1 MMEPNGGDQF
11 RISGGIQGTRLG
23 RGLDHPP
30 ERGIICPMSIEFSS
44 PPVALT
50 IAGSDCSAGA
60 GLQADLKTFSALGV
74 HGLTAV
80 TCVVSETARVVEEV
94 FPLPPALVAGQVSL
108 LARSFPLG
116 AVKTGMLFSA
126 PHIEAVVEA
135 LSGLAC
141 PLVVDPVMMA
151 STGDPLIEP
160 AAIDLYR
167 RVLLPRATLATPNLD
182 EASVLLDGRNIERPS
197 LAATAVELAERY
209 GTAFLLKG
217 GHLRDG
223 RATDILAHPGCGR
236 VETFET
242 DFIEGVTTHG
252 TGCTYSAAI
261 AAGLAKG
268 LPIRGA
274 VAAAKEFITTAIA
287 RSLAWTGSTG
297 RIEAL
302 NQSPG
307 TVG

>member
-1 MMEPNGGDQF
+1 M
-11 RISGGIQGTRLG
+11 
-23 RGLDHPP
+23 HPH
-30 ERGIICPMSIEFSS
+30 FSS

-50 IAGSDCSAGA
+50 IAGSDCSGGA
-60 GLQADLKTFSALGV
+60 GLQADLKTFSSLGV
-74 HGLTAV
+74 YGLTAV
-80 TCVVSETARVVEEV
+80 TCAVSETALVVEEV
-94 FPLPPALVAGQVSL
+94 FPLPPELVAGQVSL

-135 LSGLAC
+135 LSGVTC

-160 AAIDLYR
+160 EAIDLYR
-167 RVLLPRATLATPNLD
+167 RVLLPRATVATPNLD
-182 EASVLLDGRNIERPS
+182 EASVLLDGRKIERAG

-223 RATDILAHPGCGR
+223 RATDVLAHPGCSR
-236 VETFET
+236 VETFEA

-261 AAGLAKG
+261 CAGLAKG
-268 LPIRGA
+268 LPLGGA
-274 VAAAKEFITTAIA
+274 VAAAKEFITWAIA
-287 RSLAWTGSTG
+287 RSHAWIGSTG

-302 NQSPG
+302 NQNP
-307 TVG
+307 TTA

>member
-1 MMEPNGGDQF
+1 M
-11 RISGGIQGTRLG
+11 
-23 RGLDHPP
+23 HPH
-30 ERGIICPMSIEFSS
+30 FSS

-50 IAGSDCSAGA
+50 IAGSDCSGGA

-74 HGLTAV
+74 FGLTAA
-80 TCVVSETARVVEEV
+80 TCVVSETANVVEEV
-94 FPLPPALVAGQVSL
+94 FPLPPELVAGQVSL
-108 LARSFPLG
+108 LSRSFPLG

-135 LSGLAC
+135 LSGVEC

-151 STGDPLIEP
+151 STGDPLVEP
-160 AAIDLYR
+160 AAIELYR
-167 RVLLPRATLATPNLD
+167 RLLLPRATLATPNLD
-182 EASVLLDGRNIERPS
+182 EASVLLDGRKIERAG
-197 LAATAVELAERY
+197 LAAAAVELAERY

-223 RATDILAHPGCGR
+223 RATDILARPGKGR
-236 VETFET
+236 IETFEA
-242 DFIEGVTTHG
+242 DFIKGVTTHG

-268 LPIRGA
+268 LPLGGA

-287 RSLAWTGSTG
+287 RGHSWAGSAG
-297 RIEAL
+297 RIGAL

>member
-1 MMEPNGGDQF
+1 M
-11 RISGGIQGTRLG
+11 RTR
-23 RGLDHPP
+23 
-30 ERGIICPMSIEFSS
+30 FSS

-50 IAGSDCSAGA
+50 IAGSDCSGGA
-60 GLQADLKTFSALGV
+60 GLQADLKTFSSLGV

-80 TCVVSETARVVEEV
+80 TCVVSETALVVEEV
-94 FPLPPALVAGQVSL
+94 FALPPELVAGQVSL

-116 AVKTGMLFSA
+116 AVKTGMLYSA
-126 PHIEAVVEA
+126 PHIEAVVGA
-135 LSGLAC
+135 LSGVAC

-151 STGDPLIEP
+151 STGDPLLEA
-160 AAIDLYR
+160 AAIELYR

-182 EASVLLDGRNIERPS
+182 EASVLLDGRKIERAS

-209 GTAFLLKG
+209 GTVFLLKG

-223 RATDILAHPGCGR
+223 RATDVLALPGCGK
-236 VETFET
+236 VETFEAE
-242 DFIEGVTTHG
+242 FIEGVTTHG

-268 LPIRGA
+268 HTLSVA
-274 VAAAKEFITTAIA
+274 VATAKEFITTAIS
-287 RSLAWTGSTG
+287 RSHAWTGSSG
-297 RIEAL
+297 RIEAM

-307 TVG
+307 SVG